1 VVNAAKPKVAT
12 VVGEFTPR
20 GGLSTIVTATWSRK
34 RGKR

>member
-1 VVNAAKPKVAT
+1 VIGDFA
-12 VVGEFTPR
+12 PR